1 MKKSRQLLSFVMAIL
16 MIPVCV
22 STGGFLS
29 FAGDTNREL
38 VSAGLTV
45 ASDTY
50 GINDE
55 IEIRAVIR
63 NNSTETIRNV
73 TISCGVPK
81 GFSLINGTVNAASY
95 GSIEPG
101 SSRELIYCIK
111 YPGRV
116 CKTGDVN
123 DDGKVSATDARL
135 ALRASA
141 GLDKLTDEQ
150 LISAD
155 ANGDGK
161 IMATDARAIL
171 RVSARIDFFVVET
184 VLVPSPDS
192 VEYDQ
197 ESYLPAEAAMI
208 KVEESLSVN
217 GNLYDIRL
225 YARYELPETTVR
237 PTAAPTTATTT
248 EPVTNASTEPVTAPT
263 TEPVTEPT
271 TEPTTE
277 PSTSPITQTEET
289 TTETIAWYTNPVEG
303 GVEIAGIAKKEP
315 SCNYE
320 IPAEI
325 NGQPVVG
332 IGADAFRYENIRSI
346 ALPDTLRYIGHSAF
360 YSVDALTSITIP
372 ASVAYIDTNAFAD
385 CDYLACVYIE
395 AAEIEIA
402 SFAFSTRYQRK
413 VDLTIYAPPST
424 DLAFRARLEWD
435 AIFVEWYADEDASLL
450 N

>member
-22 STGGFLS
+22 SAGGFLS

-161 IMATDARAIL
+161 IMATDARTIL
-171 RVSARIDFFVVET
+171 RVCARIDSFAAET
-184 VLVPSPDS
+184 VLVPAPDS

-237 PTAAPTTATTT
+237 TTAAPTTATTT
-248 EPVTNASTEPVTAPT
+248 EPGTNAPTETVTAPT
-263 TEPVTEPT
+263 TDPVTEP
-271 TEPTTE
+271 
-277 PSTSPITQTEET
+277 STPPITQTEET

-346 ALPDTLRYIGHSAF
+346 ALPDALRYIGHSAF

-372 ASVAYIDTNAFAD
+372 ASVAYIDTNAFTD

-424 DLAFRARLEWD
+424 DLAFRAWLEWD
-435 AIFVEWYADEDASLL
+435 ASFVEWYGETVSVE
-450 N
+450 NQNEQ